1 MVILFLLGGGSV
13 KVDLLYIR
21 WKEILCVIEEG
32 VVHNAQTLKTE
43 ISLLVGFVSFK
54 GSRLSRKT
62 EKN

>member
-32 VVHNAQTLKTE
+32 VVRNAQTLKTE
-43 ISLLVGFVSFK
+43 ILSTCGFCVI
-54 GSRLSRKT
+54 
-62 EKN
+62 